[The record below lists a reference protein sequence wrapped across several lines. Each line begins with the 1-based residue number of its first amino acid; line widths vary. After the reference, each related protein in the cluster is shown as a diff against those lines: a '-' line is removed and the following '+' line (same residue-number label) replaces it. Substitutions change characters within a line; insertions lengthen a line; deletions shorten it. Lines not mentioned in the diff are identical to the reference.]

1 MPNDET
7 ISEQEKSTEEQQESQ
22 PHAEVE
28 QLEDK
33 DGTNAPMP
41 KISKGERPKY
51 MPPYSF
57 IPFPER
63 LAKTKLDK

>member
-22 PHAEVE
+22 PHVE
-28 QLEDK
+28 MEQSEDK

-41 KISKGERPKY
+41 K
-51 MPPYSF
+51 
-57 IPFPER
+57 
-63 LAKTKLDK
+63 